1 MAAKKNCDMNYKE
14 NICDLN
20 SKENNFGN
28 LQRVQYKICI
38 LEEALHLGVRETVI
52 ASIYRVLTMYQVQLC
67 VFGFVCM
74 CERVVFVNI
83 QQAL

>member
-28 LQRVQYKICI
+28 LQRV
-38 LEEALHLGVRETVI
+38 
-52 ASIYRVLTMYQVQLC
+52 
-67 VFGFVCM
+67 
-74 CERVVFVNI
+74 
-83 QQAL
+83 